1 MIVAIA
7 AQLRLIVDSGVQT
20 ALEAVVL
27 VHRLLFSAAA
37 RQLFPA
43 ASPAFSSCPRGVVMG
58 EALSCS
64 AGAAGTASR
73 AGGQGRRT
81 PSGGLPR
88 GPVPLRLF
96 AGGAWARD
104 VPPERGQAVRAASLL
119 RVQTR
124 PRPPRL

>member
-64 AGAAGTASR
+64 AGAAG
-73 AGGQGRRT
+73 
-81 PSGGLPR
+81 SGSG
-88 GPVPLRLF
+88 
-96 AGGAWARD
+96 AGGAGR
-104 VPPERGQAVRAASLL
+104 PPAFRCLPGVGWPPGASPAVRAA
-119 RVQTR
+119 
-124 PRPPRL
+124 

>member
-64 AGAAGTASR
+64 AGAAGSGSGRRGRGPPPPSGWFPGGAGPPAPCPARRARADFASR
-73 AGGQGRRT
+73 
-81 PSGGLPR
+81 R
-88 GPVPLRLF
+88 G
-96 AGGAWARD
+96 
-104 VPPERGQAVRAASLL
+104 
-119 RVQTR
+119 
-124 PRPPRL
+124 